1 MHAQRKQTSI
11 GQRHPLKGLAWF
23 VAVGYLFLAP
33 FKSSPVGVL
42 GRPSYYV
49 KLMQW
54 GYPAWVSPVVGGVE
68 IVAAVLLLLPRRRF
82 LGAVMLVLL
91 MTGAVTTH
99 IVDHDMLADNFSSP
113 VMLVLVSIVALAN
126 WPADWR
132 EPLALGR
139 RGVASKAVTVVTG
152 EPAR

>member
-1 MHAQRKQTSI
+1 MQAHNKQPPI
-11 GQRHPLKGLAWF
+11 GQRQPWKGLAWF
-23 VAVGYLFLAP
+23 VAVAYLFLAP
-33 FKSSPVGVL
+33 FKFSPVGVL
-42 GRPSYYV
+42 GWPSYYV
-49 KLMQW
+49 KFVQW

-82 LGAVMLVLL
+82 LGAGILVLL

-99 IVDHDMLADNFSSP
+99 IVDHDMLADNFSSL
-113 VMLVLVSIVALAN
+113 VMLVLDSIVALAN

-139 RGVASKAVTVVTG
+139 RS
-152 EPAR
+152 EARTPRVSQQS

>member
-1 MHAQRKQTSI
+1 MKQTPT
-11 GQRHPLKGLAWF
+11 GQQHPWKGLAWC
-23 VAVGYLFLAP
+23 VAVAYLFLAP
-33 FKSSPVGVL
+33 FKFSPVGVL
-42 GRPSYYV
+42 GWPSYYV
-49 KLMQW
+49 KFVQW

-68 IVAAVLLLLPRRRF
+68 MVAAVLLLLPRRRF
-82 LGAVMLVLL
+82 LGAGILVLL

-113 VMLVLVSIVALAN
+113 VMLVLVSILALAN

-139 RGVASKAVTVVTG
+139 KGDARMSGVSQ
-152 EPAR
+152 RS

>member
-1 MHAQRKQTSI
+1 MQAQLKQTHI
-11 GQRHPLKGLAWF
+11 WQRRLLTGLAWF
-23 VAVGYLFLAP
+23 VAVAYLFLAP
-33 FKSSPVGVL
+33 FKFSPVGVL
-42 GRPSYYV
+42 GWPSYYV
-49 KLMQW
+49 KFVQW

-68 IVAAVLLLLPRRRF
+68 IVAAVLLFLPRRRF
-82 LGAVMLVLL
+82 LGAGILVLL

-126 WPADWR
+126 WPTDWR

-139 RGVASKAVTVVTG
+139 RG
-152 EPAR
+152 EARVPGMSQRS

>member
-1 MHAQRKQTSI
+1 MQAHMKQTPI
-11 GQRHPLKGLAWF
+11 GQRQPLKGLASF
-23 VAVGYLFLAP
+23 VAVAYLFLAP
-33 FKSSPVGVL
+33 FKFSPVGVL
-42 GRPSYYV
+42 GWPSYYV
-49 KLMQW
+49 KFVQW

-82 LGAVMLVLL
+82 LGAGILVLL

-113 VMLVLVSIVALAN
+113 VMLVLDSIVALAN

-139 RGVASKAVTVVTG
+139 RG
-152 EPAR
+152 EARVSGVSQRS

>member
-1 MHAQRKQTSI
+1 VAVAYLVLA
-11 GQRHPLKGLAWF
+11 PLKF
-23 VAVGYLFLAP
+23 
-33 FKSSPVGVL
+33 SPVGIL
-42 GRPSYYV
+42 GWPSYYV
-49 KLMQW
+49 KFAQW

-82 LGAVMLVLL
+82 LGAGMLVLL

-139 RGVASKAVTVVTG
+139 RSDAQAPGVTQRS
-152 EPAR
+152 

>member
-1 MHAQRKQTSI
+1 VHAQTKQTPI
-11 GQRHPLKGLAWF
+11 GQRQPLQGLAWV
-23 VAVGYLFLAP
+23 VAVAYLFLAP
-33 FKSSPVGVL
+33 FKFSPVGIL
-42 GRPSYYV
+42 GWPSYYV
-49 KLMQW
+49 KFVRW

-82 LGAVMLVLL
+82 LGAGMLVFL

-99 IVDHDMLADNFSSP
+99 IVDHDMLADNFSLP

-139 RGVASKAVTVVTG
+139 RGVARVPGASQNS
-152 EPAR
+152 

>member
-1 MHAQRKQTSI
+1 MQAHMKQTPI
-11 GQRHPLKGLAWF
+11 GQRQPLKGLASF
-23 VAVGYLFLAP
+23 VAVAYLFLAP
-33 FKSSPVGVL
+33 FKFSPVGVL
-42 GRPSYYV
+42 GWPSYYV
-49 KLMQW
+49 KFVQW

-82 LGAVMLVLL
+82 LGAGILVLL

-139 RGVASKAVTVVTG
+139 RG
-152 EPAR
+152 EARVPVSSRLS